1 VTTLINSSYV
11 PTDDDAKL
19 SKESSK
25 VLAAHIGNTAHRLK
39 FIEEDGSERAATIPA
54 TAYRLL
60 VDILVQM
67 SQGNAVSIVPIHAEL
82 TTQEAADLL
91 KVSRPFLIKLLE
103 AGEMPFHKIGKHRR
117 IGFKDVVAYK
127 ERIDAERA
135 AVLDELVAQAQE
147 LGMGYD

>member
-1 VTTLINSSYV
+1 VTALINATYV

-19 SKESSK
+19 SKKSSK
-25 VLAAHIGNTAHRLK
+25 ILAAHINNTAHRLK
-39 FIEEDGSERAATIPA
+39 FVEEDGTECDATIPA

-60 VDILVQM
+60 VDILIQM

-82 TTQEAADLL
+82 TTQEAADIL

-117 IGFKDVVAYK
+117 ICFKDVIAYK
-127 ERIDAERA
+127 ERIDAERS

>member
-1 VTTLINSSYV
+1 VTALINATYV

-25 VLAAHIGNTAHRLK
+25 VLAAHINNTAHRLK
-39 FIEEDGSERAATIPA
+39 FVEEDGTECDATIPA

-60 VDILVQM
+60 VDILIQM

-103 AGEMPFHKIGKHRR
+103 AGEMPFYKIGKHRR
-117 IGFKDVVAYK
+117 ICFKDVIAYK
-127 ERIDAERA
+127 ERIDAERS

>member
-1 VTTLINSSYV
+1 VTALINSTYV
-11 PTDDDAKL
+11 PTADDAKL

-25 VLAAHIGNTAHRLK
+25 VLAAHISNTTHHLK
-39 FIEEDGSERAATIPA
+39 FIQADGSESDATIPA

-60 VDILVQM
+60 VDILIQM
-67 SQGNAVSIVPIHAEL
+67 SQGNAFSIVPIHAEL

-117 IGFKDVVAYK
+117 ICFKDVVAYK
-127 ERIDAERA
+127 ERIDTERV

>member
-1 VTTLINSSYV
+1 VTALINATYV

-25 VLAAHIGNTAHRLK
+25 ILAAHINNTAYRLK
-39 FIEEDGSERAATIPA
+39 FVEKDGTECDATIPA

-60 VDILVQM
+60 VDILIQM

-117 IGFKDVVAYK
+117 ICFKDVIAYK
-127 ERIDAERA
+127 ERIDAERS